1 MYKIFS
7 KFLANRLKKILPKI
21 ISEHQNA
28 FTKSKLI
35 YDNILVAFETSH
47 SMQKHNRK
55 DDFMAI
61 KLGMSK
67 TYDRMECSYLKAV
80 MRRMGFGEQWIK
92 LMMVCVKTVSYSILV
107 NSKPKGIIIQPMAL
121 DKRIHFLLPFFCC
134 VLKVYMASSLKR
146 QFWVI

>member
-1 MYKIFS
+1 MK
-7 KFLANRLKKILPKI
+7 
-21 ISEHQNA
+21 
-28 FTKSKLI
+28 
-35 YDNILVAFETSH
+35 
-47 SMQKHNRK
+47 KHNRK

-61 KLGMSK
+61 ELDMSK
-67 TYDRMECSYLKAV
+67 TYDRMECSYLKAL

-107 NSKPKGIIIQPMAL
+107 NSKPKGIIIQLVAL
-121 DKRIHFLLPFFCC
+121 DKRIHFLLSFFCC